1 MTTRIESDSISTG
14 APPGSSSTYTSPH
27 STRLYGPWLRIVQAL
42 WLLLVA
48 IGLFIFIKGLLQ
60 RIDNIRNTYS
70 EDLGLT
76 LKQTT
81 GSQISISTYYSDEQA
96 AKAGILD
103 GDILVAID
111 GKTVAISPGESL
123 EHIIPPGA
131 TGSPVVL
138 TVRTGVWPE
147 RQYTL
152 HRGGL
157 RGQIL
162 SNLGLSTQFAI
173 IYLLVTELIVV
184 AISVSAAVFLVW
196 RKSDD
201 WLALLAALVFIAVI
215 VGAASPGIRGDLYGR
230 PDWRLPLDAWNAL
243 CILAAAIFLYV
254 FPDGRFVPR
263 WTIACA
269 ILLSVW
275 NGLAFFV
282 PNLYFWNM
290 PPVVFVMIFLVISS
304 TGVIAQIYRYLR
316 VSTPT
321 ERQQT
326 KWVVFGLSIGVLVGF
341 VGLFFFQNIAYAWL
355 QPPEFEWMIDVFIVS
370 PLARFIQLLIPV
382 TIGIAIFRYRLWDID
397 LVINRV
403 LFYGSLTALTML
415 IYLSA
420 VSALGLLFRGLAVE
434 WVFFLATGLIA
445 ILFYPLRQR
454 LQRAINRMMYGE
466 RDEPYSVLT
475 RLANTLEQSATP
487 GEMLPSIARMVSQTL
502 KIPYVAILIHE
513 NGGDHLVARAGQPVE
528 EVQSIPLVY
537 QTEIIGE
544 LQVGRRAKGEEF
556 STADRRL
563 LENIAR
569 QAGSAAE
576 TIRLNAELVRS
587 RAEIV
592 TTREEERRRLRRDL
606 HDGLGPILA
615 SQTLKMAAV
624 RQLVRQN
631 PEQAETLLDDIIQ
644 QNEGTVSEVRRLV
657 YGLRPP
663 ALDELGLVEA
673 VRDLVARSEPGDNF
687 ITVEGPAEGLPKLSA
702 AVEVNAYRIAL
713 EGMTNATCHSKAQ
726 HCIIRFSIEDQQHN
740 GEARRA
746 LVVQINDDG
755 TGMPNRYRA
764 GVGIR
769 SMRERAEELGGQL
782 LITPG
787 NPHGTHVSAW
797 LPLVECE

>member
-1 MTTRIESDSISTG
+1 MTTRKVPNLISPD
-14 APPGSSSTYTSPH
+14 ALPGLPSTDTNPH
-27 STRLYGPWLRIVQAL
+27 STRLHGPWLRIVQAL
-42 WLLLVA
+42 LLLLVA
-48 IGLFIFIKGLLQ
+48 VSIFIFINGLLK
-60 RIDNIRNTYS
+60 RIDDIRRTYS

-81 GSQISISTYYSDEQA
+81 DGQISISTYYSDEQA

-103 GDILVAID
+103 GDILVAIN
-111 GKTVAISPGESL
+111 GKTVDYSPGESL
-123 EHIIPPGA
+123 EDIIPPGA
-131 TGSPVVL
+131 AGSPVVL
-138 TVRTGVWPE
+138 SVRTGDWPV

-152 HRGGL
+152 LYGGL

-162 SNLGLSTQFAI
+162 SNLGLSTQCAI

-184 AISVSAAVFLVW
+184 AISISVAVFLVW
-196 RKSDD
+196 RKSND
-201 WLALLAALVFIAVI
+201 WLTLLAALFFIAVI
-215 VGAASPGIRGDLYGR
+215 VGVASPGIIGDLYGQ
-230 PDWRLPLDAWNAL
+230 PDWRLPLDAWIAL
-243 CILAAAIFLYV
+243 CILAALIFMYV

-269 ILLSVW
+269 ILLACW
-275 NGLAFFV
+275 NGLVYFI
-282 PNLYFWNM
+282 PELYFWNA
-290 PPVVFVMIFLVISS
+290 PPVVFIMIFLVISS
-304 TGVIAQIYRYLR
+304 TGVIAQIYRYQR

-326 KWVVFGLSIGVLVGF
+326 KWVVFGLSIGVLFGF
-341 VGLFFFQNIAYAWL
+341 VGLFFFQNYAYAWIR
-355 QPPEFEWMIDVFIVS
+355 PPELEWMINDFIVS

-403 LFYGSLTALTML
+403 LFYGSLTLLTML
-415 IYLSA
+415 VYLSA
-420 VSALGLLFRGLAVE
+420 VSAMGLLFRGLAVE

-445 ILFYPLRQR
+445 ILFEPLRQR
-454 LQRAINRMMYGE
+454 LQRTVNRLIYGE
-466 RDEPYSVLT
+466 RDEPYGVLT
-475 RLANTLEQSATP
+475 RLANTLEHSASP
-487 GEMLPSIARMVSQTL
+487 GEMLPSIARMVCQTL

-513 NGGDHLVARAGQPVE
+513 NGGDHLVARAGQPAVE
-528 EVQSIPLVY
+528 VLSFPLVY
-537 QTEIIGE
+537 QTEIIGA
-544 LQVGRRAKGEEF
+544 LQVGRRARGEEF

-631 PEQAETLLDDIIQ
+631 PERAETMLDDIIQ
-644 QNEGTVSEVRRLV
+644 QNEGTVSELRRLV

-673 VRDLVARSEPGDNF
+673 VRDLVKRSEPGDNS

-713 EGMTNATCHSKAQ
+713 EGLTNATRHSKAQ
-726 HCIIRFSIEDQQHN
+726 HCIIRFAIENQEHN
-740 GEARRA
+740 GEAMRA
-746 LVVQINDDG
+746 LVVQISDDG
-755 TGMPNRYRA
+755 TGMPKQYRS

-787 NPHGTHVSAW
+787 NPQGTQVSAW
-797 LPLVECE
+797 LPLVEFK